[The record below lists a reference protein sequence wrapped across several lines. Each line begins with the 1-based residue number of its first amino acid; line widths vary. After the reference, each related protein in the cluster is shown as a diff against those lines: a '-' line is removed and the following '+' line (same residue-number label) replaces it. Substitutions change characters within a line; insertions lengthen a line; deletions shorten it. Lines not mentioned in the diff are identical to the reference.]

1 MGKLYIQHPQRSADG
16 SFRRL
21 VLVEQSARWTGWR
34 QPERTDSLNQP
45 TTTMDIAELL
55 QYAVQYNASDLHIT
69 VGRPPMVRINGSLIP
84 SGYETELT
92 PDETKSLMYSILTD
106 EQKAKFE
113 EEHELDF
120 SIGIPDISRFRVNL
134 FMQKGSVAGVFRTI
148 GSEIPTME
156 ALGLTGPV
164 VELARLPRGL
174 VCVTGPTGC
183 GKSTTLASMIN
194 LINQEREGH
203 IVTIED
209 PIEFVHPHLR
219 ATVNQREL
227 GSDTYSFP
235 RALRSVLRE
244 DPDVIL
250 VGEMRDLETIAAA
263 LTLAETGHLVLSTL
277 HTQDAAQT
285 VDRIID
291 VFPPY
296 QQEQIRVQLAAT
308 LKGVISQVLLPKADG
323 SGRVAAREILVVTNA
338 IAAIIREGKTHQVYS
353 AIQTGTKEG
362 MTTMEKSLAALY
374 NEGVITLDDAMA
386 KASHPEEFRN
396 LAKLDYS

>member
-1 MGKLYIQHPQRSADG
+1 
-16 SFRRL
+16 
-21 VLVEQSARWTGWR
+21 
-34 QPERTDSLNQP
+34 
-45 TTTMDIAELL
+45 MDLAELL
-55 QYAVQYNASDLHIT
+55 QYAVEYGASDLHLT
-69 VGRPPMVRINGSLIP
+69 VGRPPMVRITGNLVA

-92 PDETKSLMYSILTD
+92 DQDTKALIYSILTD
-106 EQKAKFE
+106 DQKAKFE

-120 SIGIPDISRFRVNL
+120 SIGIPGVSRFRVNV
-134 FMQKGSVAGVFRTI
+134 FMQRGYVAGVFRTI
-148 GSEIPTME
+148 GENIPTVDE
-156 ALGLTGPV
+156 LGLPESV
-164 VELARLPRGL
+164 RRLALLPRGL

-194 LINQEREGH
+194 LINQEKEAH

-219 ATVNQREL
+219 STINQREL

-235 RALRSVLRE
+235 RALKSVLRE
-244 DPDVIL
+244 DPNVIL

-296 QQEQIRVQLAAT
+296 QQEQIRVMLAAS
-308 LKGVISQVLLPKADG
+308 LKGVVSQILIPRADG
-323 SGRVAAREILVVTNA
+323 SRRIAAREVMIVTAA
-338 IAAIIREGKTHQVYS
+338 ISAIIREAKTHQIYS
-353 AIQTGTKEG
+353 AIQTGSREG
-362 MTTMEKSLAALY
+362 MCTMEKSLAELYKQGLVTLEDALS
-374 NEGVITLDDAMA
+374 
-386 KASHPEEFRN
+386 KANYPHEFRN
-396 LAKLDYS
+396 LARIE